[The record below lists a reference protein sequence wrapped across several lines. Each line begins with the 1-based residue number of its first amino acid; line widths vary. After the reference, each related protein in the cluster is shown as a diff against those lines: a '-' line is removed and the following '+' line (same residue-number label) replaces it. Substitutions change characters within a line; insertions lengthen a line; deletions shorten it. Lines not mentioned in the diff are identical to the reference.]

1 MNYNYEIVKYNK
13 NIPGRLL
20 MQDKPGWRCNT
31 TPHWHDEIEIVYMI
45 DGEMDVLINGS
56 KRTIN
61 NGDFFF
67 CNSKDIHAT
76 NVASGTK
83 IYKYFV
89 IQLSYSNILNFYRK
103 DEQCYFDVYDSVAYH
118 ELKLQIEKLIDIVTN
133 HNVEYA
139 DIRTNQIILEIYHI
153 LLTKCISNDFKLIS
167 KTFVDNGY
175 AKYIMKYVSEHYMEP
190 ITLNQLGKLV
200 GLSPQYLSKYFKKT
214 TNMGVL
220 QYINLIRL
228 HKANEE
234 VLNESSSITEAAV
247 NNGFP
252 SAKAYC
258 ETCKKV
264 LGITPG
270 RLARESKNN

>member
-45 DGEMDVLINGS
+45 DGEMNALINGT
-56 KRTIN
+56 RRRIT
-61 NGDFFF
+61 NGEFFF
-67 CNSKDIHAT
+67 CNSKDIHST
-76 NVASGTK
+76 NVESGTK

-89 IQLSYSNILNFYRK
+89 IQLSYSNILNFYGK
-103 DEQCYFDVYDSVAYH
+103 DEQCYFDVYNPETYDEIKKQV
-118 ELKLQIEKLIDIVTN
+118 EKLLGIVTSGDSYS
-133 HNVEYA
+133 E
-139 DIRTNQIILEIYHI
+139 IRINQVILEIFHI
-153 LLTKCISNDFKLIS
+153 LLTGCISDDFKLIT

-175 AKYIMKYVSEHYMEP
+175 AKCIMKYVSAHYMEA
-190 ITLNQLGKLV
+190 ISLGQLGNLV
-200 GLSPQYLSKYFKKT
+200 GLSPEYLSKYFKTT
-214 TNMGVL
+214 TNIGVL
-220 QYINLIRL
+220 QYINLVRL

-234 VLNESSSITEAAV
+234 VINESSSITDAAI

-252 SAKAYC
+252 SVKAYC

-264 LGITPG
+264 LGITP
-270 RLARESKNN
+270 SKLTK